1 MKGKIHL
8 IIEAVLCAAIVAT
21 VLIFAN
27 QNDWSYQ
34 ISLLLIVPLLIIAI
48 CLFRKL
54 NRYVCPHCGRFFT
67 MTEIDCVLKDERRE
81 IKDVKVRVKRVTKF
95 FYGRGYSTSALLEQK
110 RRIPHSKKV
119 NIYSCTEMCVKC
131 GECRVVEIA
140 ELEE

>member
-27 QNDWSYQ
+27 QNDWSYWL
-34 ISLLLIVPLLIIAI
+34 SLLLIVPLLIIAL

-67 MTEIDCVLKDERRE
+67 MTEIDCVLKDEHRE
-81 IKDVKVRVKRVTKF
+81 IRDVKVRVKLVTRIR
-95 FYGRGYSTSALLEQK
+95 GRGHTAGLISER
-110 RRIPHSKKV
+110 RRIPHAQKINV
-119 NIYSCTEMCVKC
+119 YSCTEMCTKC
-131 GECRVVEIA
+131 GGCRVVEIA
-140 ELEE
+140 EPEE

>member
-8 IIEAVLCAAIVAT
+8 IIEAVLCAAIVAII
-21 VLIFAN
+21 LIFAN

-81 IKDVKVRVKRVTKF
+81 IKDVKVRVKRVTRLS
-95 FYGRGYSTSALLEQK
+95 GRGHSAGLISEK